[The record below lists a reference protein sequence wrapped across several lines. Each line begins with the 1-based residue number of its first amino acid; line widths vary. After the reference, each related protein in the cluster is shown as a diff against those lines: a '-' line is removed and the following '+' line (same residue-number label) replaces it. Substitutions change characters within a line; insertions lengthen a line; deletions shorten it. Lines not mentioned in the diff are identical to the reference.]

1 MNIFLIQQRQ
11 QRIPLAELSGEV
23 RQRLGKPLRRASPLT
38 QLAVMG
44 ALSCLPEPLSGQ
56 RLALLWQSTYG
67 PRAETLALLA
77 EICTGA
83 GEPLPYDFLASQ
95 PAIAAAQLKPLL
107 PGLETAHHLPL
118 DDETQT
124 QWSLMLTLA
133 HGWLSEGRF
142 AQVLCAHLDVRNEI
156 ACGDWLLLSASSDN
170 ALASLR
176 PASGAFNES
185 AGKICSDDR
194 NFPARLDTLLTHPA
208 GSGHRLRLQS
218 PALPK
223 LAVEFAR

>member
-1 MNIFLIQQRQ
+1 M
-11 QRIPLAELSGEV
+11 
-23 RQRLGKPLRRASPLT
+23 
-38 QLAVMG
+38 
-44 ALSCLPEPLSGQ
+44 
-56 RLALLWQSTYG
+56 
-67 PRAETLALLA
+67 

-107 PGLETAHHLPL
+107 PCLETAHHLPL
-118 DDETQT
+118 DDETHT

-133 HGWLSEGRF
+133 QGWLSEGRF
-142 AQVLCAHLDVRNEI
+142 AQVLCAHLDVRHEI
-156 ACGDWLLLSASSDN
+156 ACGDWLLVSASSDN
-170 ALASLR
+170 ALATLSHATG
-176 PASGAFNES
+176 PISES
-185 AGKICSDDR
+185 AVEISSDDHD
-194 NFPARLDTLLTHPA
+194 FPARLGALLAHAA